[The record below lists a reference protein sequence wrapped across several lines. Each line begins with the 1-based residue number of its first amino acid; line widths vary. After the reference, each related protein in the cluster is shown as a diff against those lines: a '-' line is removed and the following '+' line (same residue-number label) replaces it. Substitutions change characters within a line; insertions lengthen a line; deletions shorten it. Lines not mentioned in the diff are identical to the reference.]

1 MTDAET
7 IALRATVIAGKRYD
21 DDFTVI
27 WRGLPI
33 GRVML
38 APGLPPHVPQWRW
51 TCNFYGKPGG
61 GGSGSGD
68 DLDYCK
74 RQFKVRHG
82 QRCGGVRD
90 GLWLGR
96 SWDYSPS

>member
-68 DLDYCK
+68 DLDDCK
-74 RQFKVRHG
+74 RQFKAAWATLRAELTDADIALAFEK
-82 QRCGGVRD
+82 RRD
-90 GLWLGR
+90 
-96 SWDYSPS
+96 